1 MRFLKASLRSE
12 AALRVF
18 ELGLS
23 HVSVFE
29 MLFFVVMMEPE
40 RLPSRREYHGFDCSL
55 CTSEL
60 EFLMLVLLNL

>member
-1 MRFLKASLRSE
+1 MRFLKAFLRSE

-29 MLFFVVMMEPE
+29 MLYFVMMEPE
-40 RLPSRREYHGFDCSL
+40 RLLSRREYHGFDCSL

-60 EFLMLVLLNL
+60 EFLMLILLNL